1 MEGIDCSTKLT
12 VSTTQALKCAG
23 IEVVGRYLGRTLR
36 NGLTPDEVRIIQSAG
51 LSLFLIW
58 ELSPTKKEYFSY
70 TKGISDAAGAIAE
83 AIYLGAPDGIAIYFT
98 VDYDAQCG
106 DLGAIVDYFEGVK
119 DGLGGKYLTGSYGPH
134 RVMQALKVDRYFQ
147 TYAWSQGCVYEGN
160 HIYQYSNDVM
170 LAGVAVD
177 RDTVNSDA
185 GLWGGN
191 ELKLANLVLY
201 FGDAD
206 LQVAA
211 NLAQA
216 FKCPVVHVANAT
228 PELLASATNK
238 YQVGG
243 ATAPAGVTL
252 LAGDN
257 RFETM
262 KRVLQAV
269 GEI

>member
-12 VSTTQALKCAG
+12 VATTQALKCAG
-23 IEVVGRYLGRTLR
+23 IEAVGRYLGKTLW
-36 NGLTPDEVRIIQSAG
+36 NGLNLDEIRIIQDAG

-98 VDYDAQCG
+98 VDYDAQGG

-170 LAGVAVD
+170 LAGVAAD
-177 RDTVNSDA
+177 QDTVSEDA
-185 GLWGGN
+185 GLWGVKKMFKDLVIYADGADKRAA
-191 ELKLANLVLY
+191 EYLADALKAPMVCVDNV
-201 FGDAD
+201 
-206 LQVAA
+206 
-211 NLAQA
+211 
-216 FKCPVVHVANAT
+216 T
-228 PELLASATNK
+228 PELMACATNK
-238 YQVGG
+238 YKVGG
-243 ATAPAGVTL
+243 AAYPGATL
-252 LAGDN
+252 VSGNN
-257 RFETM
+257 RFSTM
-262 KRVLQAV
+262 AAVLKLV
-269 GEI
+269 GAI